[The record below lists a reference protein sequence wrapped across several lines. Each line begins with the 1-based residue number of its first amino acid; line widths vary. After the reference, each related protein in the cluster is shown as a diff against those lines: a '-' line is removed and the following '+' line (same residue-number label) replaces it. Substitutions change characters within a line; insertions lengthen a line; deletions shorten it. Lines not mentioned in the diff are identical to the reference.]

1 MTTPVPPDF
10 SALLTDDQLR
20 QGLAVW
26 SDFHP
31 VYRLSMVILTRD
43 AADLTAR
50 AADEEMAE
58 ALLNLLESLND
69 YLKWRVSETAMLES
83 ALARL
88 VLVVKAVADADE
100 TTTEEETDHGHS

>member
-1 MTTPVPPDF
+1 MTDPVPPDF
-10 SALLTDDQLR
+10 SALLTDEQLR
-20 QGLAVW
+20 QGLSVW
-26 SDFHP
+26 SGFRP

-50 AADEEMAE
+50 VADEAGAE

-88 VLVVKAVADADE
+88 VLVVNAFAAADE
-100 TTTEEETDHGHS
+100 TTTEEETCHV